1 MVCTVTPV
9 LTTLM
14 FKAWK
19 KLFTRAKAFE
29 PDEPMEAVP
38 VQAHTLGYRRFLRM
52 VFQAPARLNL
62 AGQMREVQLLDISLK
77 GALVDM
83 GAALRCPL
91 GTHGRLRLT
100 LSTTTFIAMD
110 ITVARVQNN
119 LLGLQCT
126 HIDLDSVTHLR
137 QLIERNA
144 QDPALLGRELAVLIG
159 SA

>member
-1 MVCTVTPV
+1 
-9 LTTLM
+9 M

-19 KLFTRAKAFE
+19 KLFTRAKAVE
-29 PDEPMEAVP
+29 LDESMEAVP
-38 VQAHTLGYRRFLRM
+38 VPVQARTLGYRRFLRM

-83 GAALRCPL
+83 GVALRCRV

-100 LSTTTFIAMD
+100 LSPTTFIAMD
-110 ITVARVQNN
+110 IVVARVQGSQ
-119 LLGLQCT
+119 LGLQCT

>member
-1 MVCTVTPV
+1 
-9 LTTLM
+9 M
-14 FKAWK
+14 FNAWK
-19 KLFTRAKAFE
+19 KLFTRAKAVE
-29 PDEPMEAVP
+29 PDEPMGAVP
-38 VQAHTLGYRRFLRM
+38 VQARTLGYRRFLRM

-83 GAALRCPL
+83 GAALRCRV
-91 GTHGRLRLT
+91 GTHGRLRLP
-100 LSTTTFIAMD
+100 LSPTTIIAMD
-110 ITVARVQNN
+110 IVVARVQGSQ
-119 LLGLQCT
+119 LGLQCT

-159 SA
+159 SV

>member
-1 MVCTVTPV
+1 M
-9 LTTLM
+9 L

-19 KLFTRAKAFE
+19 KPATRVEAVE
-29 PDEPMEAVP
+29 PVEAVP
-38 VQAHTLGYRRFLRM
+38 VLARSLGYRRFLRM

-62 AGQMREVQLLDISLK
+62 AGQIREVQLLDISLK
-77 GALVDM
+77 GALVDL
-83 GAALRCPL
+83 GAALHCRA

-100 LSTTTFIAMD
+100 LSPTTFIAMD
-110 ITVARVQNN
+110 VMVARVQGSR
-119 LLGLQCT
+119 LGLQCT

>member
-1 MVCTVTPV
+1 
-9 LTTLM
+9 M
-14 FKAWK
+14 FNAWK
-19 KLFTRAKAFE
+19 KLFTRAKAVE
-29 PDEPMEAVP
+29 SDAPMAVVP
-38 VQAHTLGYRRFLRM
+38 VQARTLGYRRFLRM

-83 GAALRCPL
+83 GAALRCRV

-100 LSTTTFIAMD
+100 LSPTTFIAMD
-110 ITVARVQNN
+110 IVVARVQGSQ
-119 LLGLQCT
+119 LGLQCT

>member
-1 MVCTVTPV
+1 
-9 LTTLM
+9 
-14 FKAWK
+14 
-19 KLFTRAKAFE
+19 
-29 PDEPMEAVP
+29 MEAMP
-38 VQAHTLGYRRFLRM
+38 VQARTLGYRRFLRM

-62 AGQMREVQLLDISLK
+62 AGQVREVQLLDISLK

-83 GAALRCPL
+83 GAALRCRV

-100 LSTTTFIAMD
+100 LSPTTFIAMD
-110 ITVARVQNN
+110 VAVARVQGS

>member
-1 MVCTVTPV
+1 
-9 LTTLM
+9 
-14 FKAWK
+14 
-19 KLFTRAKAFE
+19 
-29 PDEPMEAVP
+29 
-38 VQAHTLGYRRFLRM
+38 M
-52 VFQAPARLNL
+52 VFHAPARLNL

-83 GAALRCPL
+83 GAALRCRV

-100 LSTTTFIAMD
+100 LSPTTFIAMD
-110 ITVARVQNN
+110 VAVARVQGSQ
-119 LLGLQCT
+119 LGLQCT